1 MIERSEDDIPSIV
14 IVSRKPS
21 SRKTTPSSTA
31 PKSPR
36 PEFLEPLSVSPS
48 SPHPSSPY
56 ESLGMTEAEYEA
68 LRARVFAEFREQRKR
83 ELQEKLLAEL
93 KAPAYWLRRIELL
106 EKEREP
112 FNKKWGWSAAEQTYV
127 ESLDEQIKECEDE
140 LDLLYNEEE
149 MMEYMCD

>member
-1 MIERSEDDIPSIV
+1 MIQRTEDEFPSIV
-14 IVSRKPS
+14 VVSRQPS
-21 SRKTTPSSTA
+21 SRKTTPTS
-31 PKSPR
+31 KSPR
-36 PEFLEPLSVSPS
+36 PEFLEPLPAIPPS
-48 SPHPSSPY
+48 QW
-56 ESLGMTEAEYEA
+56 ETLGMTEAEYSA
-68 LRARVFAEFREQRKR
+68 LQDRVAAEFREQRKK

-93 KAPAYWLRRIELL
+93 KMPAYWLRRIDLL
-106 EKEREP
+106 ERQREP